1 MMTGKTGK
9 KRHPYATLAVFT
21 VAAAGVINLTRRAK
35 KFVKSK
41 IEAVSDMMKR
51 K

>member
-1 MMTGKTGK
+1 MLSGKAGK
-9 KRHPYATLAVFT
+9 KRHPYAALAVFT

-35 KFVKSK
+35 RFVKCK
-41 IEAVSDMMKR
+41 IEAVTDMMKR